1 MPYDIDGREYDGRH
15 FQLANNA
22 QFYGPP
28 KTNYQIFVEKL
39 TEEFPYEG
47 ILDDIKVYLE
57 VWMRQTTGH
66 TETVEQT
73 KKSSTIIIRLA
84 SISRSFN
91 FKMQHES
98 T

>member
-57 VWMRQTTGH
+57 VWMTVLLVSTLTDRQLDRQTDRRTD
-66 TETVEQT
+66 
-73 KKSSTIIIRLA
+73 KIIFDNHHPSRLY
-84 SISRSFN
+84 
-91 FKMQHES
+91 
-98 T
+98 